1 MQFTDV
7 RFKQLQDTLI
17 WLIARKRSFWISL
30 GRQIFNSH
38 IQFLSILLYSSM
50 ILLFSLFSSYSSWL
64 SRLYNGF
71 IHLRYDINQIYRP
84 TFYNL
89 KGTKFWWCSPGK
101 LICAQ
106 IRLNVHRQ
114 MNQSL
119 RSHSHSSFRVLSSE
133 FLW

>member
-1 MQFTDV
+1 MTDSTQKIILN
-7 RFKQLQDTLI
+7 RFGTSNLQY
-17 WLIARKRSFWISL
+17 F
-30 GRQIFNSH
+30 

-50 ILLFSLFSSYSSWL
+50 ILLFSQFSSYSSWL
-64 SRLYNGF
+64 TRLYNGF

-106 IRLNVHRQ
+106 IRLNVHWQ

-119 RSHSHSSFRVLSSE
+119 RSHSHSSFRVLSSYNNIIDVKSDT
-133 FLW
+133 